1 MISGRTSSPQFI
13 LQDNF
18 LISLE
23 KSTILINLPNP
34 FPQYE
39 RTGK

>member
-1 MISGRTSSPQFI
+1 
-13 LQDNF
+13 